1 MVGRD
6 IDLYSKKYQ
15 EYFNRNSKRYK
26 KSLRILDTV
35 PRVIIDKEFGLCTV
49 GRNIKEAT
57 IVNEI
62 YSHTIKII
70 SQSCALSGYK
80 ALPEEDIFDVEYWEL
95 EQAKLNKNNQ
105 EPVLMGKIAIVT
117 GAASGIG
124 KATVENLLK
133 NGATV
138 VGLDINEDV
147 FLNQDRNFLGII
159 CDLTNEKRVK
169 DAIYKIVTKFGGIDI
184 LVLNAGIFPK
194 SEKVTDTNFS
204 NWQKV
209 MNINL
214 NANLFILKN
223 TFSILKHSV
232 LNGGNVVVVG
242 SKNVAAPGPGAAAY
256 SASKAAL
263 NQLARVVA
271 LEWANFGIRVNIIHP
286 NAVFDTGIWSN
297 DIIKNRA
304 KSYEMSVEE
313 YKKNNLLKTEI
324 TSKDVA
330 ELITQMCGSSFS
342 KTTGAQ
348 VSIDGGNE
356 RVI

>member
-1 MVGRD
+1 MLNLVEISDDYLRENVVNTISKNVIQKNALNIENIALLRKEVSKKAGKPMLMMTDQSDEKMNFCLREDLLKISQSGPATPDHVIRTKRLPMVGRD

-138 VGLDINEDV
+138 VGLDINSATFLLVISV
-147 FLNQDRNFLGII
+147 FNKLFFL
-159 CDLTNEKRVK
+159 
-169 DAIYKIVTKFGGIDI
+169 
-184 LVLNAGIFPK
+184 
-194 SEKVTDTNFS
+194 
-204 NWQKV
+204 
-209 MNINL
+209 
-214 NANLFILKN
+214 
-223 TFSILKHSV
+223 
-232 LNGGNVVVVG
+232 
-242 SKNVAAPGPGAAAY
+242 Y
-256 SASKAAL
+256 SS
-263 NQLARVVA
+263 
-271 LEWANFGIRVNIIHP
+271 
-286 NAVFDTGIWSN
+286 T
-297 DIIKNRA
+297 
-304 KSYEMSVEE
+304 
-313 YKKNNLLKTEI
+313 
-324 TSKDVA
+324 
-330 ELITQMCGSSFS
+330 LIS
-342 KTTGAQ
+342 
-348 VSIDGGNE
+348 
-356 RVI
+356 